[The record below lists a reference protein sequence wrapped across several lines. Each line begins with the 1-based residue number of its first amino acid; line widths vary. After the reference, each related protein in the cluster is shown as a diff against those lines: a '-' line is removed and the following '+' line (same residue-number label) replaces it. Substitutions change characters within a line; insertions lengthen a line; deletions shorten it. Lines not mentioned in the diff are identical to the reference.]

1 MNVLL
6 FLDTVDFA
14 GTERHVLDL
23 ALALDAAGVSVTVAC
38 PAESALARKS
48 QRADLDILPIQ
59 AEGTLHP
66 ATVSSLT
73 GLLRAGQAEI
83 IHSHNGRTALAS
95 ALAVRLAG
103 RGCCVA
109 TQHFL
114 EPNHTQQR
122 GLKAVPGRLA
132 HRWVNAHTHQFIA
145 ISEAVRLGMRTRRE
159 AGDDRI
165 TVVPNGL
172 ACDDRSLAPP
182 AQVRAELSIPADAP
196 LVVCVARL
204 EPEKDIP
211 LLLAAMETVRET
223 VPTAQA
229 VVVGDGSQRQ
239 ALEAQIE
246 ERGLAS
252 SVHLAGFRE
261 DARAVIRAGDVFVL
275 PSRAEP
281 FGLVLL
287 EAMALGRPVIA
298 TRAGGPCEIVA
309 DGETGRL
316 VPPGDPDALAGAL
329 SALLTEPETRR
340 RLGANGLR
348 RYRERYTAER
358 MAEDAV
364 AVYRRALQLSQR

>member
-1 MNVLL
+1 MSACLL
-6 FLDTVDFA
+6 TDADVFA
-14 GTERHVLDL
+14 GTERHMLDL
-23 ALALDAAGVSVTVAC
+23 ASGLRQADVDIRIAC
-38 PAESALARKS
+38 PDPSPLARKAA
-48 QRADLDILPIQ
+48 QAGIEIIPIPKRGLIDWG
-59 AEGTLHP
+59 AVRTL
-66 ATVSSLT
+66 A
-73 GLLRAGQAEI
+73 GLLRSEETQI
-83 IHSHNGRTALAS
+83 IHAHNGRTALAS

-114 EPNHTQQR
+114 EPNHTQQG

-182 AQVRAELSIPADAP
+182 AQVRAELNIPADAP

-211 LLLAAMETVRET
+211 TLLAAMQTVRET

-229 VVVGDGSQRQ
+229 LVVGDGSQRQ
-239 ALEAQIE
+239 ALEAQVE
-246 ERGLAS
+246 ERGLAAT
-252 SVHLAGFRE
+252 VHLAGFRE

-316 VPPGDPDALAGAL
+316 VPPGDPDALASAL

-364 AVYRRALQLSQR
+364 TVYRRALQLSQR